1 MTDLIEY
8 AQAYVV
14 RIDHENG
21 CASGVLLGNSGLV
34 LTNDHVI
41 RGANSLAATTVDG
54 TRSALEVL
62 TYDKERDLA
71 LLQATWPLPA
81 LATIPLNTDTD
92 LRLGES
98 IFVLGYPFPGS
109 QSPNDCSE
117 SITVTHRR
125 LSGRINIRGQEW
137 LQTDA
142 ALNPGVSGGLAL
154 TSTGVIAGMA
164 VSGLTPDVAE
174 SVGFLI
180 PVSAI
185 VERLTEWLVK
195 LETGHLE
202 PPAPTGQIA
211 FTNDRFGDSNVYVM
225 DADGG
230 NVRRLTDYPGANASP
245 TWSPDGTRI
254 AFTSDR
260 DGNYDIYVM
269 DADGGNVRRLTD
281 DPGGDYEATWSPDG
295 TRIAFASNRDV
306 GVNYDIY
313 VMDADGGNVRRL
325 TNDPGRDMDPA
336 WSPDGTR
343 IAFASNRDGDRD
355 IYVMDADGGNV
366 RRLTDEGGGSPT
378 WSPDG
383 TWIAFESY
391 RDDTFDIYVMDADGG
406 DIRQLR
412 GTRGH
417 RDNPGGDYDPAWS
430 PGP

>member
-1 MTDLIEY
+1 MKIRIFLTAALAAIALFLSACGGQPAALVIDTPVSAKSSPIEPTATPTVEPTATPTVEPTATPSVADLIED

-14 RIDHENG
+14 RIDHDNG

-34 LTNDHVI
+34 LTNYHVI
-41 RGANSLAATTVDG
+41 RGADSLAATTVDG

-71 LLQATWPLPA
+71 LLQATSTLPA

-109 QSPNDCSE
+109 QSPNACNE
-117 SITVTHRR
+117 SITVTHGR

-164 VSGLTPDVAE
+164 VSGLTPDLAE

-185 VERLTEWLVK
+185 VERLTEWLPR
-195 LETGHLE
+195 LAAGTLE
-202 PPAPTGQIA
+202 PPPILGQIA
-211 FTNDRFGDSNVYVM
+211 FMSDRDGDSNIYVM

-230 NVRRLTDYPGANASP
+230 NVQQLTDDPPWDWDPA
-245 TWSPDGTRI
+245 WSPDGTRI
-254 AFTSDR
+254 AFHSDR
-260 DGNYDIYVM
+260 DGDEDIYVM
-269 DADGGNVRRLTD
+269 DADGGNVRQLTD
-281 DPGGDYEATWSPDG
+281 DPGWDW
-295 TRIAFASNRDV
+295 
-306 GVNYDIY
+306 
-313 VMDADGGNVRRL
+313 
-325 TNDPGRDMDPA
+325 DPA

-343 IAFASNRDGDRD
+343 IAFNSDRDGDWD
-355 IYVMDADGGNV
+355 IYVMDADGGSV
-366 RRLTDEGGGSPT
+366 LQLTDDPG
-378 WSPDG
+378 
-383 TWIAFESY
+383 
-391 RDDTFDIYVMDADGG
+391 RDWA
-406 DIRQLR
+406 
-412 GTRGH
+412 
-417 RDNPGGDYDPAWS
+417 PAW
-430 PGP
+430 PPVP